1 MNRQPCKTDQEPV
14 YLFDCLAC
22 RDGQEAAVTLCGVM
36 SCPRWPYRRLTPDAL
51 RRRGTEILEALPQE
65 EYEDG

>member
-1 MNRQPCKTDQEPV
+1 MNAAAV
-14 YLFDCLAC
+14 YLFDCLEC
-22 RDGQEAAVTLCGVM
+22 CDGCEAAVTLCGVT

-65 EYEDG
+65 VFDDE